1 MSSRIAL
8 GTAQFGFDYGVANE
22 TGQVGR
28 NDAARL
34 LSVASAAGINTLDTA
49 ISYGESEKRLGEIG
63 VGGWRVISKLPA
75 VPESTTDVSGWV
87 SSSVQGALARL
98 GISRLHALL
107 LHHPQDLLSPRGP
120 ELYAALLEARENG
133 LVTGIGVS
141 VYDPAELDDLPGRYA
156 VDLVQ
161 APFNVL
167 DRRLEA
173 SGWLRR
179 LRAAR
184 VEVHTRST
192 FLQGLLLMEAE
203 LRPPQFDVWSDL
215 WRVWDAWLAE
225 RSQSAVQACL
235 GFVLGHQEID
245 RVVVG
250 VDCVAQL
257 EEVIRVVD
265 SGCAAAD
272 YPPALESTDIDL
284 INPALWRAE

>member
-8 GTAQFGFDYGVANE
+8 GTVQFGFDYGVANE

-28 NDAARL
+28 NDAARI
-34 LSVASAAGINTLDTA
+34 LSVASAAGIDTLDTA

-63 VGGWRVISKLPA
+63 VGGWHVISKLPA

-107 LHHPQDLLSPRGP
+107 LHHPRDLVSSWGP

-141 VYDPAELDDLPGRYA
+141 VYDPAELDDLPGEYP

-167 DRRLEA
+167 DRRLES

-192 FLQGLLLMEAE
+192 FLQGLLLMEAKR
-203 LRPPQFDVWSDL
+203 RPPQFDVWSDL
-215 WRVWDAWLAE
+215 WSVWDAWLAE
-225 RSQSAVQACL
+225 RSESALQACL
-235 GFVLGHQEID
+235 GFVLGHREID

-257 EEVIRVVD
+257 EEVIRAVD
-265 SGCAAAD
+265 SGCAVTD